1 MKLVKVNRYK
11 VQNTAALREA
21 KQSQNDLLISLG
33 IDPFRKINP
42 ANFRGYFGSVSEAVI
57 TPSCHG
63 GISGSIPLQTAKNG
77 ATKPVKNY
85 KLEQSKRFTI
95 APAYNKG
102 GYQVI
107 GKNDIRDIGR

>member
-1 MKLVKVNRYK
+1 MCDIKYGGL
-11 VQNTAALREA
+11 A
-21 KQSQNDLLISLG
+21 QSERAPRLH
-33 IDPFRKINP
+33 
-42 ANFRGYFGSVSEAVI
+42 RGGRRFESCILHHLWSVSEAVI

-77 ATKPVKNY
+77 GTKPVKNY

-107 GKNDIRDIGR
+107 SREDIKHIGK

>member
-1 MKLVKVNRYK
+1 MKLEKVNRYK

-107 GKNDIRDIGR
+107 SREDIKHIGK

>member
-1 MKLVKVNRYK
+1 MKLEKVNRYK

-63 GISGSIPLQTAKNG
+63 GISGSIPLRTAK
-77 ATKPVKNY
+77 
-85 KLEQSKRFTI
+85 I
-95 APAYNKG
+95 
-102 GYQVI
+102 
-107 GKNDIRDIGR
+107 